1 MEPSQLDQQ
10 FYPIVEQA
18 LQGIAIYQND
28 RVVYANP
35 AAEKIIG
42 VPPGKLTQYN
52 HEEIFRLLYPG
63 QKGNAEIYIARL
75 LSGHKQRLR
84 DEIRISTFS
93 GEPLWIEIYSSRT
106 QYQGQPALLVSFS
119 DITERRQAEVKA
131 RQLAEEMKLANDFI
145 VKVSQMRDIDQIGH
159 FLVNQV
165 QELNPSGYAIVFLYD
180 RISQMLSLRAAD
192 GRELEA
198 SILQNI
204 TGQPLS
210 TLSGMNFPMEKEE
223 ASMSFFLSGKLEQIS
238 GGLFPLLGGILS
250 REECGRVERE
260 LSIGSVWTVGFT
272 LEGQESLGGLVI
284 ALRQGGELEHPTTME
299 SIANYVAVL
308 LHQISAE
315 KALLESEKRFRA
327 LFEHAADAM
336 YIYSLEEKKFLE
348 INEGACSIWGYPR
361 DELLQMDLAS
371 LIPEESLSFVL
382 NQLQHIGETKQ
393 IMFEIAYRHKD
404 GSSVPSDVLAQWI
417 QYQDKSCVF
426 AVNRDIRERK
436 RNEKELR
443 EGQRKYREL
452 SLHLQNIRE
461 EQNALIAREIHD
473 DLGQSLTALK
483 MHLSMLAQD
492 VESPSKIDE
501 VRSLIAEM
509 KEIADTTVNRVRK
522 LSSELWPSILEVAGI
537 VEALENQV
545 KEYASYSGLQ
555 IHFETE
561 VSEVKLNKEKSLAV
575 YRIVQEA
582 FTNVIRH
589 AEANGVN
596 VRIYLKPGYFCVNIE
611 DDGQGFV
618 LADKD
623 KKLSFG
629 ILGMKERASMFGGT
643 LDLISQQGMGTTL
656 FLAVPI

>member
-1 MEPSQLDQQ
+1 M
-10 FYPIVEQA
+10 
-18 LQGIAIYQND
+18 
-28 RVVYANP
+28 
-35 AAEKIIG
+35 
-42 VPPGKLTQYN
+42 
-52 HEEIFRLLYPG
+52 
-63 QKGNAEIYIARL
+63 
-75 LSGHKQRLR
+75 
-84 DEIRISTFS
+84 
-93 GEPLWIEIYSSRT
+93 
-106 QYQGQPALLVSFS
+106 VSFS
-119 DITERRQAEVKA
+119 DITERRQAEAKA
-131 RQLAEEMKLANDFI
+131 RQLGEEMKLANDFI
-145 VKVSQMRDIDQIGH
+145 VKVSQMRDIDPICH

-165 QELNPSGYAIVFLYD
+165 QELNPSGYAIVLLYD
-180 RISQMLSLRAAD
+180 RISQMLSIRAAD
-192 GRELEA
+192 GREQDG

-204 TGQPLS
+204 TGQALS
-210 TLSGMNFPMEKEE
+210 GLSGMNFPLEKEE
-223 ASMSFFLSGKLEQIS
+223 EKSMSFFLSGKLEQVS

-250 REECGRVERE
+250 REECSRVERE
-260 LSIGSVWTVGFT
+260 LSIGLVWTVGFT

-299 SIANYVAVL
+299 SIGNYVAVL

-315 KALLESEKRFRA
+315 NALLESEKRFRA

-336 YIYSLEEKKFLE
+336 YIYSLEERKFLE

-361 DELLQMDLAS
+361 DELMQMDLGS
-371 LIPEESLSFVL
+371 LIPEESFSFVL
-382 NQLQHIGETKQ
+382 DQLQHIDERKQ
-393 IMFEIAYRHKD
+393 IMFEVAYRHKD
-404 GSSVPSDVLAQWI
+404 GSLIPSDVLAQWI
-417 QYQDKSCVF
+417 QYEDTSCVF
-426 AVNRDIRERK
+426 VVNRDIRERK

-492 VESPSKIDE
+492 IESPSKIDD

-509 KEIADTTVNRVRK
+509 REIADTTVNRVRK

-561 VSEVKLNKEKSLAV
+561 VSEVNLNKEKSLAV

-589 AEANGVN
+589 AGAKRVD
-596 VRIYLKPGYFCVNIE
+596 VRIYLKPGFFCVNIE

-629 ILGMKERASMFGGT
+629 ILGMKERASMFGGN
-643 LDLISQQGMGTTL
+643 LDIISQPGKGTTL